1 MAFSIKIDTN
11 GGVTSPKGF
20 KANGIHC
27 GIRKNKDKKDL
38 MLILSEKECDA
49 AAVYTKNL
57 VYGAPITVTRKN
69 LENGKARAVIC
80 NSGIANTC
88 NADGVEKAQ
97 AMCDLAAEYT
107 GVSPRDV
114 IVGSTGVIGQPIDL
128 EPIQNGMQELADGLS
143 ADGSDAAAEA
153 IMTTDTIK
161 KHISVSFDLD
171 GKTCTIGAIAKGSG
185 MIHPNM
191 ATMLSFITTDANI
204 TAECLKSALLWCVE
218 RTYNMLSVDGDT
230 STNDTVAIMAN
241 GLCENS
247 RIDTVDS
254 ENYQKFCRALFKICN
269 SIVSMLAKDGE
280 GATKLVL
287 CEVNNAKTEEIAKT
301 CAKSVIR
308 SPLVKTAMFGSD
320 ANWGRV
326 LCALGYAGAD
336 IDVTKIDV
344 SFVSRKGEIFV
355 CRNGAGIEFSEEKAK
370 EILLEDEIT
379 IKVDLND
386 GEFSATAYGCD
397 LTYEYV
403 KINGDYRT

>member
-1 MAFSIKIDTN
+1 MKINKN

-20 KANGIHC
+20 KANGVHC
-27 GIRKNKDKKDL
+27 GIRKNKEKKDL
-38 MLILSEKECDA
+38 MLLVSETECDA

-57 VYGAPITVTRKN
+57 VCGAPITVTRKN

-97 AMCDLAAEYT
+97 AMCDLAAQYL
-107 GVSPRDV
+107 GIDAGDV

-128 EPIQNGMQELADGLS
+128 APIQNGMQALTDGLS
-143 ADGSDAAAEA
+143 ENGSDAAAQA
-153 IMTTDTIK
+153 IMTTDTVQK
-161 KHISVSFDLD
+161 SVSVAFELD
-171 GKTCTIGAIAKGSG
+171 GKPCQIGAIAKGSG

-204 TAECLKSALLWCVE
+204 SAEMLKKALVWGVSKS
-218 RTYNMLSVDGDT
+218 YNMLSVDGDT

-241 GLCENS
+241 GLCGNARIETEN
-247 RIDTVDS
+247 
-254 ENYQKFCRALFKICN
+254 ENYEIFCQALFAACN
-269 SIVSMLAKDGE
+269 YIVRMLAKDGE
-280 GATKLVL
+280 GATKLVI
-287 CEVNNAKTEEIAKT
+287 CDVRGAKTEEIART
-301 CAKSVIR
+301 CAKSVIC

-320 ANWGRV
+320 ANWGRI

-336 IDVTKIDV
+336 IDVSKIDV
-344 SFVSRKGEIFV
+344 SFISRKGEIAV
-355 CRNGAGIEFSEEKAK
+355 CQNGAGIEFSEEKAK

-379 IKVDLND
+379 VLVDLND
-386 GEFSATAYGCD
+386 GEAVATAYGCD

>member
-1 MAFSIKIDTN
+1 MTFSIKIDTN

-20 KANGIHC
+20 QANGIHC

-247 RIDTVDS
+247 RIDTEDS

>member
-1 MAFSIKIDTN
+1 MKINKN

-20 KANGIHC
+20 KANGVHC
-27 GIRKNKDKKDL
+27 GIRKNKEKKDL
-38 MLILSEKECDA
+38 MLLVSETECDA

-57 VYGAPITVTRKN
+57 VCGAPITVTRKN

-97 AMCDLAAEYT
+97 AMCDLAAQYL
-107 GVSPRDV
+107 GIDACDV

-128 EPIQNGMQELADGLS
+128 APIQNGMQALTDGLS
-143 ADGSDAAAEA
+143 ENGSDAAAQA
-153 IMTTDTIK
+153 IMTTDTVQK
-161 KHISVSFDLD
+161 SVSVAFELD
-171 GKTCTIGAIAKGSG
+171 GKPCQIGAIAKGSG

-204 TAECLKSALLWCVE
+204 SAEMLKKALVWGVSKS
-218 RTYNMLSVDGDT
+218 YNMLSVDGDT

-241 GLCENS
+241 GLCGNERVEAEN
-247 RIDTVDS
+247 
-254 ENYQKFCRALFKICN
+254 ENYEIFCQALFAVCN
-269 SIVSMLAKDGE
+269 YIVRMLAKDGE
-280 GATKLVL
+280 GATKLVI
-287 CEVNNAKTEEIAKT
+287 CDVRGAKTEEIART
-301 CAKSVIR
+301 CAKSVIC

-320 ANWGRV
+320 ANWGRI

-336 IDVTKIDV
+336 IDVSKIDV
-344 SFVSRKGEIFV
+344 SFISRKGEIAV
-355 CRNGAGIEFSEEKAK
+355 CQNGAGIEFSEEKAK

-379 IKVDLND
+379 VLVDLND
-386 GEFSATAYGCD
+386 GEAVATAYGCD

>member
-1 MAFSIKIDTN
+1 MNFSININTN

-20 KANGIHC
+20 KANGVHC
-27 GIRKNKDKKDL
+27 GIRKNKEKKDL
-38 MLILSEKECDA
+38 MLLVSETECDA

-97 AMCDLAAEYT
+97 AMCDLAAEYLHI
-107 GVSPRDV
+107 SADDV

-128 EPIQNGMQELADGLS
+128 APIQSGMLSLTNGLS
-143 ADGSDAAAEA
+143 ENGSDAAAEA

-161 KHISVSFDLD
+161 KHISVSFEIDS
-171 GKTCTIGAIAKGSG
+171 KTCTIGAIAKGSG

-204 TAECLKSALLWCVE
+204 SAEMLKKALVWCVD
-218 RTYNMLSVDGDT
+218 RSYNMLSVDGDT

-241 GLCENS
+241 GLCGNERIETEN
-247 RIDTVDS
+247 
-254 ENYQKFCRALFKICN
+254 ENFVKFRRALFKICN
-269 SIVSMLAKDGE
+269 YVVRMLAKDGE
-280 GATKLVL
+280 GATKLVM
-287 CEVNNAKTEEIAKT
+287 CEVSHAKTEEIAKT
-301 CAKSVIR
+301 CAKSVIC

-336 IDVTKIDV
+336 IDITKIDV
-344 SFVSRKGEIFV
+344 SFDSVKGEIFV
-355 CRNGAGIEFSEEKAK
+355 CKNGAGVEFSEEKAK

-379 IKVDLND
+379 VKVNLND
-386 GEFSATAYGCD
+386 GEAEATAYGCD
-397 LTYEYV
+397 LTYDYV

>member
-1 MAFSIKIDTN
+1 MEINKN

-20 KANGIHC
+20 QANGVHC
-27 GIRKNKDKKDL
+27 GIRKNKEKKDL
-38 MLILSEKECDA
+38 MLLVSETECDA

-57 VYGAPITVTRKN
+57 VCGAPITVTRKN

-97 AMCDLAAEYT
+97 AMCDLAGQYLGIDAC
-107 GVSPRDV
+107 DV

-128 EPIQNGMQELADGLS
+128 EPIQNGMQALTDGLS
-143 ADGSDAAAEA
+143 ENGSDAAAQA
-153 IMTTDTIK
+153 IMTTDTVQK
-161 KHISVSFDLD
+161 SVSAAFELD
-171 GKTCTIGAIAKGSG
+171 GKPCQIGAIAKGSG

-204 TAECLKSALLWCVE
+204 SAEMLKKALVWGVSKS
-218 RTYNMLSVDGDT
+218 YNMLSVDGDT
-230 STNDTVAIMAN
+230 STNDTVAILAN
-241 GLCENS
+241 GLCGNERIEAEN
-247 RIDTVDS
+247 
-254 ENYQKFCRALFKICN
+254 ENYEIFCQALFAVCN
-269 SIVSMLAKDGE
+269 YIVRMLAKDGE
-280 GATKLVL
+280 GATKLVI
-287 CEVNNAKTEEIAKT
+287 CEVHGAKTEEIART
-301 CAKSVIR
+301 CAKSVIC

-320 ANWGRV
+320 ANWGRI

-336 IDVTKIDV
+336 IDVSKIDM
-344 SFVSRKGEIFV
+344 SFLSRKGEIAV
-355 CRNGAGIEFSEEKAK
+355 CQNGAGIDFSEEKAK

-379 IKVDLND
+379 VLVDLKD
-386 GEFSATAYGCD
+386 GEAAATAYGCD